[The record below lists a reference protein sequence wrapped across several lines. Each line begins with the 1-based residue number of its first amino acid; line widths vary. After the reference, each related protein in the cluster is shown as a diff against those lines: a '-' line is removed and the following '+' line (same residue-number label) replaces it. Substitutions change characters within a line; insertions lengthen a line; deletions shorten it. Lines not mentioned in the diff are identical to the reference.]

1 MGWMAVIS
9 VVMYLIERIATL
21 VGQLVPAVVSGLISV
36 AYLTLRVTLFL
47 LRRFLEWLEWQVPEL
62 SVCALWYRRAAA
74 SALLVPAV
82 VWAAC
87 RIIGLSTSLL
97 LVALLA
103 LSGFLLGALADEDCG
118 EWDWGSDQDDS
129 FPLNL

>member
-1 MGWMAVIS
+1 MGWMVVIS

-62 SVCALWYRRAAA
+62 SVCEPWYRRAGA
-74 SALLVPAV
+74 SALLVPAA

-87 RIIGLSTSLL
+87 RLIGLPTSFLS
-97 LVALLA
+97 VGLLA
-103 LSGFLLGALADEDCG
+103 LGGFVLGALADEDCG
-118 EWDWGSDQDDS
+118 EWEWGGDPDDG